1 MDFASWKDRKALA
14 AALKDI
20 YRATDATA
28 AEAALTAFE
37 ASFWGQLRVSV
48 IPGQRFQ

>member
-14 AALKDI
+14 TELKGI
-20 YRATDATA
+20 YRTTDATA

-37 ASFWGQLRVSV
+37 AGPR
-48 IPGQRFQ
+48 GQRYPAIGQS